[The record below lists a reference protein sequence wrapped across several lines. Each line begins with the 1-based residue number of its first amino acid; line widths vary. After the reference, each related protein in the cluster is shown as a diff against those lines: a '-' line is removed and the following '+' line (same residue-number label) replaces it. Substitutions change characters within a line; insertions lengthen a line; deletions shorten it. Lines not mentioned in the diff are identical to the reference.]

1 MVWKRKKTTVTVGG
15 SDTASLASAANL
27 VVHESST
34 GETEPSTPV
43 SSVLNQTTNNSD
55 SLGGVWASKAP
66 EFQMPVRSRPSLK
79 PYVIPANYKISGNIF
94 SDRAVLVFGQFAEGE
109 IEAPTVTVEPGGTLN
124 GGVHVQTLRIAG
136 TSDAVVSAST
146 GVEVSS
152 RGTLRG
158 RIVTPAIKIWPGATL
173 LGAQI
178 EVEPSQPV

>member
-1 MVWKRKKTTVTVGG
+1 MVWKRKKTTIGVEG

-27 VVHESST
+27 IVHESSAS
-34 GETEPSTPV
+34 EKNIPAPV

-109 IEAPTVTVEPGGTLN
+109 IEAPTVTVEAGGTLN
-124 GGVHVQTLRIAG
+124 GNVHVQTLRIAG

-158 RIVTPAIKIWPGATL
+158 RVTTPALKVWPGATL

-178 EVEPSQPV
+178 EVEPSQSA